1 MSFARNIHITNR
13 TDMRIIIIFLLLSL
27 YLIHAKSQTA
37 WSLDDC
43 IRYGVEQNLK
53 LKNSKLDTKIAHEN
67 YVGAIGN
74 FLPEVSTSGN
84 LGKHFGRS
92 VDPKTNLYTSSS
104 FVEGNIGLN
113 ISLPLFDGFIRINRL
128 KFDRLNSRISK
139 LNAQIKGN
147 DISYQIMEVFYK
159 LCFEE
164 KMWKLAIE
172 QRKLSE
178 QYLTRTKEYMTL
190 GLKSSSD
197 LQEMKARLQS
207 DIYQE
212 TVRKNNCNSYL
223 LYLKELLNFPTVDSL
238 QITYETDDT
247 TLFLQNSPLVEDIYQ
262 QSKETMP
269 QFRAVQLQQEA
280 AQKSLALATGKF
292 SPSIRADFSI
302 SSGYYN
308 TERDGQGNIIPLS
321 NQLKNNQSKYIG
333 ISISFP
339 ILYGLSRFTEVRKER
354 LRVKQAENNLAQQKI
369 TLYTEIDDAVQQF
382 YAAIAEHRQALE
394 QLHAEEISLH
404 ENEEKWAEGLIS
416 VFELMEKRN
425 RYISAKAELSRTR
438 LQYEIKNRMIKF
450 YRTGTFTPLN

>member
-1 MSFARNIHITNR
+1 M
-13 TDMRIIIIFLLLSL
+13 
-27 YLIHAKSQTA
+27 
-37 WSLDDC
+37 
-43 IRYGVEQNLK
+43 
-53 LKNSKLDTKIAHEN
+53 
-67 YVGAIGN
+67 
-74 FLPEVSTSGN
+74 
-84 LGKHFGRS
+84 
-92 VDPKTNLYTSSS
+92 
-104 FVEGNIGLN
+104 
-113 ISLPLFDGFIRINRL
+113 
-128 KFDRLNSRISK
+128 
-139 LNAQIKGN
+139 
-147 DISYQIMEVFYK
+147 
-159 LCFEE
+159 
-164 KMWKLAIE
+164 
-172 QRKLSE
+172 
-178 QYLTRTKEYMTL
+178 
-190 GLKSSSD
+190 
-197 LQEMKARLQS
+197 
-207 DIYQE
+207 
-212 TVRKNNCNSYL
+212 
-223 LYLKELLNFPTVDSL
+223 
-238 QITYETDDT
+238 
-247 TLFLQNSPLVEDIYQ
+247 QNSPLVEDIYQ

-438 LQYEIKNRMIKF
+438 LQYEIKSRMIKF